1 MRHCEGLQRRLM
13 DVPVLNGHR
22 KLPIEDVSAL
32 RDLRGLLNCDGSA
45 GTRADLGE
53 WVTNINQVNHP
64 GEWVTNINQ
73 VNQVWRRKFLR
84 MRAHMRANMTLPSA
98 TTGAS
103 STGAACTS
111 SSISWGR
118 VSRLCITR
126 AISTPERLLRCASCT
141 RCTTYSVETVAK
153 NQCSREHM
161 T

>member
-1 MRHCEGLQRRLM
+1 MRGRSSRPAGRTKSGNT
-13 DVPVLNGHR
+13 VPTGASFRVL
-22 KLPIEDVSAL
+22 SAL
-32 RDLRGLLNCDGSA
+32 RDLRGLLSCDGSA

-111 SSISWGR
+111 SSISGGR

-126 AISTPERLLRCASCT
+126 AISTPERLLRCASCK

>member
-32 RDLRGLLNCDGSA
+32 RDLRGLLSCDGSA
-45 GTRADLGE
+45 GTRADL
-53 WVTNINQVNHP
+53 

-111 SSISWGR
+111 SSISGGR

-126 AISTPERLLRCASCT
+126 AISTPERLLRCASCK